1 MSDAA
6 ELVRAIKKAA
16 TDAVDANK
24 PVEVCFGSV
33 ISTTPLKIHVEQKL
47 ILNEEQ
53 LVLTK
58 AVTDHWV
65 DIEVSHFT
73 VNDNFMIPD
82 HTHRIFDTYTGGGA
96 CDDGNLDTTHKH
108 GYSGRKK
115 IMIYNGLKVGEKVLL
130 IRFDKG
136 QRFVVL
142 DRVSDHITE
151 GEWSS

>member
-24 PVEVCFGSV
+24 PVEVCFGNV
-33 ISTTPLKIHVEQKL
+33 ISASPLKILVEQKL
-47 ILNEEQ
+47 TLGENQ

-65 DIEVSHFT
+65 DIEVNHFT
-73 VNDNFMIPD
+73 VNDDFMIPD
-82 HTHRIFDTYTGGGA
+82 HTHRIFDTYTGGGS
-96 CDDGNLDTTHKH
+96 CDTGNLDTTHKH
-108 GYSGRKK
+108 GYKGRKK

-142 DRVSDHITE
+142 DRVCEHTTI
-151 GEWSS
+151 GEWI

>member
-1 MSDAA
+1 MADAA
-6 ELVRAIKKAA
+6 ELVRIIKKA
-16 TDAVDANK
+16 AVDANK
-24 PVEVCFGSV
+24 AEKPVEICFGNV
-33 ISTTPLKIHVEQKL
+33 LSTSPLKILVEQKL
-47 ILNEEQ
+47 TLGAEQ

-82 HTHRIFDTYTGGGA
+82 HTHGTPAGPTDS
-96 CDDGNLDTTHKH
+96 GNLDTKHKH
-108 GYSGRKK
+108 GYKGRKK
-115 IMIYNGLKVGEKVLL
+115 ILVYNGLKTGEKVLL

-142 DRVSDHITE
+142 DRVCEHTVI
-151 GEWSS
+151 GEWIS